1 MPEPPVYP
9 WQMLDADLHLHTLK
23 ADYAPVGL
31 LEMINTPPRR
41 VLDIG
46 CFCGGSGRW
55 LKARFPG
62 CKVIGIE
69 MLDKAAANAA
79 EAYDRVI
86 VGAFEQVDFT
96 TEGLPPGS
104 VDAIIAADVLEH
116 LYNPW
121 KALQRL
127 KPLLAPGGAIYI
139 SLPNVRNLNVL
150 AGLANGEWQY
160 AGAGILDI
168 THIRFFTRVQ
178 ALQMIEQTGWRVED
192 LRINPDTRLKPAFE
206 GKNLAQIQSINVG
219 LLKLDGMKEQDVL
232 ELLTL
237 QYFIQ
242 AVPALI

>member
-1 MPEPPVYP
+1 MPESPVHP
-9 WQMLDADLHLHTLK
+9 WQMLDADLHLQTLK
-23 ADYAPVGL
+23 VDYAPVGL
-31 LEMINTPPRR
+31 LEMIDTPPSQ

-55 LKARFPG
+55 LKARYPD
-62 CKVIGIE
+62 CRVIGIE
-69 MLDKAAANAA
+69 MLDKAAAKAA

-86 VGAFEQVDFT
+86 IGTLEQVDFA
-96 TEGLPPGS
+96 TEGLAAGS

-150 AGLANGEWQY
+150 AGLANGEWRY

-168 THIRFFTRVQ
+168 THIRFFTRAQ
-178 ALQMIEQTGWRVED
+178 ALQMLEQTGWRIEAVRVNAD
-192 LRINPDTRLKPAFE
+192 PSLKSAFE
-206 GKNLAQIQSINVG
+206 GRNLAQIQSINVG
-219 LLKLDGMKEQDVL
+219 LLRLERMKEQDVMD
-232 ELLTL
+232 LLTL

-242 AVPALI
+242 AVPASN

>member
-1 MPEPPVYP
+1 MPETPVYP
-9 WQMLDADLHLHTLK
+9 WQMLDADLHLQTLK

-31 LEMINTPPRR
+31 LEMINTPPRQ

-62 CKVIGIE
+62 CRVIGIE

-86 VGAFEQVDFT
+86 VGTFEQVDFAN
-96 TEGLPPGS
+96 EGLPPGS
-104 VDAIIAADVLEH
+104 VDTIIAADVLEH

-150 AGLANGEWQY
+150 AGLANGEWPY
-160 AGAGILDI
+160 VGAGILDI

-178 ALQMIEQTGWRVED
+178 ALQMLEQTGWKVED
-192 LRINPDTRLKPAFE
+192 LRINPDPRLKPVFE

-219 LLKLDGMKEQDVL
+219 LLRLDRMKEQDVL
-232 ELLTL
+232 DLLTL

-242 AVPALI
+242 AVPA

>member
-1 MPEPPVYP
+1 
-9 WQMLDADLHLHTLK
+9 MLDAGLHLHTLK

-31 LEMINTPPRR
+31 LEMINSPPRQ

-69 MLDKAAANAA
+69 MLDQAAAKAA
-79 EAYDRVI
+79 EAYERVI
-86 VGAFEQVDFT
+86 VNTVEQVDFLA
-96 TEGLPPGS
+96 EGLPPGS
-104 VDAIIAADVLEH
+104 VDTIVAADVLEH
-116 LYNPW
+116 LYDPW

-127 KPLLAPGGAIYI
+127 RPLLAPDGAIYI

-150 AGLANGEWQY
+150 AGLANGQWKY

-178 ALQMIEQTGWRVED
+178 ALQMLEQTGWRVED
-192 LRINPDTRLKPAFE
+192 LRGNPDPGVKAVFE
-206 GKNLAQIQSINVG
+206 GKNLAEIQSLNAG
-219 LLKLDGMKEQDVL
+219 LLKLEGLKELDVM
-232 ELLTL
+232 ELMTL
-237 QYFIQ
+237 QYFIR